1 MKKPI
6 DLQLCCI
13 DREKDSY
20 FDSIENALLNQK
32 ELLDE
37 RKKEIMKNY
46 DPSKAKCANYKE
58 NYLETWVEF
67 KETETITYTGIFLFL
82 FTKCE
87 TVLED
92 VYKKI
97 KQYGVKI
104 EENQKEGKKPIEE
117 KIYNFLSCSLEEK
130 EYKEFKTMRLENNSI
145 KHNNSKPKK
154 CLYEEDQK
162 QYEKRHRVKKQEF
175 DARSNEEKELYD
187 ILDTEEEDNE
197 EYYLVEPKDKYK
209 TTALMDYDKVKTR
222 IGYARDFFNVLQR
235 HLCNFIHDKESAI

>member
-1 MKKPI
+1 MSASPYGGPE
-6 DLQLCCI
+6 Q
-13 DREKDSY
+13 DSY

-37 RKKEIMKNY
+37 RKKEIIESYNSDKVKSTNYTENFAETMKELR
-46 DPSKAKCANYKE
+46 DTE
-58 NYLETWVEF
+58 N
-67 KETETITYTGIFLFL
+67 ITYTGIFLFL

-87 TVLED
+87 TVLKD
-92 VYKKI
+92 VYKII

-145 KHNNSKPKK
+145 KHQNSKPKK
-154 CLYEEDQK
+154 RLYEEDK
-162 QYEKRHRVKKQEF
+162 ELYEKRQRVKKLEF
-175 DARSNEEKELYD
+175 DARSKEEKDKYFIID
-187 ILDTEEEDNE
+187 EETKDNE
-197 EYYLVEPKDKYK
+197 DYYLVEPKDKYK

-222 IGYARDFFNVLQR
+222 MDYARDFFNVLQR